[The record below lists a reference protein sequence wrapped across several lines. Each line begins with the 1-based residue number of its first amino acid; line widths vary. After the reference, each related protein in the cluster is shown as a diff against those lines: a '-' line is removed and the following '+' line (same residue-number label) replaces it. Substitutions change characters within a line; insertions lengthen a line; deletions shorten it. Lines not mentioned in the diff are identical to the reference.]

1 MIRALLFDMDG
12 VLVDSEGIAISIG
25 IEYFSSKGLHL
36 SQEDFKNYIGT
47 GEENFFSGPA
57 KEKGFHDWSLKE
69 ASSFTRSRYL
79 DRVKKESIALA
90 GVKEVVKSSRKAGLL
105 MAVCSSAPTWKVL
118 ANIEAIGLES
128 SDFDVV
134 VSAADIKRNKP
145 YGDIY
150 QFALIRLGI
159 APDEAVVFEDSLGGL
174 AAGIAAGCP
183 TVGLETSVEGDR
195 LLSHGAK
202 AVIKDLS
209 AIGEFKSSEEL
220 EQKLFGVKK
229 DDMLVYGAN
238 LIGPIKGGCNKEILL
253 SQALEMAKK
262 ARANAYAPYSKFKV
276 GAALVSAATN
286 KIYAGC
292 NVENS
297 SYGATICAERNAI
310 LSAIA
315 AEGAIGIDLLVV
327 VSDDNP
333 PAPPCALCLQ
343 VLAEFSRPET
353 EVVLSDLD
361 GNKNVYLFK
370 DLLPNPFIF
379 PTMRK

>member
-25 IEYFSSKGLHL
+25 IEYFSTKGLDL
-36 SQEDFKNYIGT
+36 TEKDFKNYIGT
-47 GEENFFSGPA
+47 GEKNFFCGPA
-57 KEKGFHDWSLKE
+57 EERGFYNWSLEE

-79 DRVKKESIALA
+79 ERVKKGSIALA
-90 GVKEVVKSSRKAGLL
+90 GVKEVVKSSRGAGLL
-105 MAVCSSAPTWKVL
+105 IGVCSSAPTWKVL
-118 ANIEAIGLES
+118 ANIEAIGLECG
-128 SDFDVV
+128 DFDVV
-134 VSAADIKRNKP
+134 VSAADIRRNKP

-150 QFALIRLGI
+150 QFALIRLGV
-159 APDEAVVFEDSLGGL
+159 AADEAVVFEDSLGGL

-183 TVGLETSVEGDR
+183 TVGLETSIEGDR
-195 LLSHGAK
+195 LISYGAK

-209 AIGEFKSSEEL
+209 AIGEFKSPEEL
-220 EQKLFGVKK
+220 EQRLFGAKK
-229 DDMLVYGAN
+229 SDMLVYGAN
-238 LIGPIKGGCNKEILL
+238 LIEPCKEGCDKKILL
-253 SQALEMAKK
+253 PKAFEMAKK
-262 ARANAYAPYSKFKV
+262 ARNNAYAPYSKFKV

-286 KIYAGC
+286 KIYVGC

-297 SYGATICAERNAI
+297 SYGATVCAERNAI

-315 AEGAIGIDLLVV
+315 AEGPIGIDLLVV
-327 VSDDNP
+327 VSDDDP
-333 PAPPCALCLQ
+333 PSPPCALCLQ
-343 VLAEFSRPET
+343 VLAEFSMPET

-361 GNKNVYLFK
+361 GNKSSYLFK

>member
-12 VLVDSEGIAISIG
+12 VLVDSEGIAIAIG

-36 SQEDFKNYIGT
+36 TEKDFKNHIGT

-57 KEKGFHDWSLKE
+57 EEKGFHDWSLKE
-69 ASSFTRSRYL
+69 ASSFTRSKYL
-79 DRVKKESIALA
+79 EMVKQKSIALA
-90 GVKEVVKSSRKAGLL
+90 GVKEVVGSSRKAGLL
-105 MAVCSSAPTWKVL
+105 IAVCSSAPFWKVL
-118 ANIEAIGLES
+118 ANIEAIGLAYD
-128 SDFDVV
+128 DFDAVI
-134 VSAADIKRNKP
+134 SAADIRRNKP

-150 QFALIRLGI
+150 QLALIRLGV
-159 APDEAVVFEDSLGGL
+159 APEEAVVFEDSRGGL

-183 TVGLETSVEGDR
+183 TVGLETSIEGD
-195 LLSHGAK
+195 LLISYGAK

-209 AIGEFKSSEEL
+209 AIGEFKDSEEL
-220 EQKLFGVKK
+220 EQRLFGAKK
-229 DDMLVYGAN
+229 GDMLVYGAN
-238 LIGPIKGGCNKEILL
+238 LIEPSKDSRNKEGLL

-262 ARANAYAPYSKFKV
+262 ARANAYAPYSEFKV

-315 AEGAIGIDLLVV
+315 AEGKIGIDLLVV

-361 GNKNVYLFK
+361 GNKNTYLFK